1 MIRIVLVD
9 DHAVMRDGLRA
20 ILQAQPDLT
29 VVGEAGD
36 GVEAIQTIVRHK
48 PDVVLLDLSLPLLS
62 GLDVLREI
70 GARHLPSAVLVLSM
84 HEAGDSVRAALAH
97 GARGYLAKGTPAQEV
112 VRAVRAV
119 HAGRRYLPEALAGR
133 ALDALLDPAGA
144 ARPIDALSH
153 RERQVLRLVCEGK
166 TSQEIGVLL
175 HVSSKTVDTYRA
187 RLMGKLGVSDLPS
200 LVRLAIREG
209 VISAD

>member
-9 DHAVMRDGLRA
+9 DHGVMRDGLRA
-20 ILQAQPDLT
+20 ILQSQPDMT

-36 GVEAIQTIVRHK
+36 GVEAIQAIVRHK

-62 GLDVLREI
+62 GLDVLCEMR
-70 GARHLPSAVLVLSM
+70 ARRLATAALVLSM
-84 HEAGDSVRAALAH
+84 HDSGDSVRTALAQ
-97 GARGYLAKGTPAQEV
+97 GARGYLPKGTAAPEV

-119 HAGRRYLPEALAGR
+119 HAGRRYLPQSLAGR
-133 ALDALLDPAGA
+133 AIEALLEPGAG

-175 HVSSKTVDTYRA
+175 HVSSKTVDTYRV
-187 RLMGKLGVSDLPS
+187 RLMRKLGVGDVAS

>member
-9 DHAVMRDGLRA
+9 DHGVMRDGLRA
-20 ILQAQPDLT
+20 ILQSQPDMT

-36 GVEAIQTIVRHK
+36 GVEAIQTLVRHK

-62 GLDVLREI
+62 GLDVLCEMR
-70 GARHLPSAVLVLSM
+70 ARRLATAALVLSM
-84 HEAGDSVRAALAH
+84 HDSGDSVRTALAQ
-97 GARGYLAKGTPAQEV
+97 GARGYLPKGTAALEV

-119 HAGRRYLPEALAGR
+119 HAGRRYLPQSLAGR
-133 ALDALLDPAGA
+133 TLEALLESGA
-144 ARPIDALSH
+144 AVRPIDALSH

-187 RLMGKLGVSDLPS
+187 RLMSKLGVGDVPS

-209 VISAD
+209 VISTD